1 MEAERDS
8 AQAEIEREW
17 FKKVD
22 VGEIEE
28 EEDDMI
34 ELDGEEDED
43 AESRS
48 EEEEREGI
56 SNQDDLVVN
65 SSDELEAAE
74 DESDEWDTT
83 DEERWVDTLANDI
96 AAMKEGS
103 GKGYLVIIE
112 KVIEKA
118 ERKAVL

>member
-1 MEAERDS
+1 
-8 AQAEIEREW
+8 
-17 FKKVD
+17 
-22 VGEIEE
+22 
-28 EEDDMI
+28 MI
-34 ELDGEEDED
+34 QLDREEDED
-43 AESRS
+43 AESGS

-56 SNQDDLVVN
+56 PNQDDLVVN

-83 DEERWVDTLANDI
+83 DEERWVDTLAKDI

-103 GKGYLVIIE
+103 GKGYLAIIE

-118 ERKAVL
+118 ERKAIL